1 MLILTRRPGEV
12 LRIGD
17 DVEVHVLG
25 VNGNQI
31 RVGIAAPQDTRIL
44 REELLRGP
52 ERKSTAR
59 SGRQPLLGLS
69 D

>member
-17 DVEVHVLG
+17 DVKVHVLG

-44 REELLRGP
+44 REELLRGT
-52 ERKSTAR
+52 EQKAAAR
-59 SGRQPLLGLS
+59 
-69 D
+69 